1 MGVNKEVDRRV
12 TTEAKDDECEIKIKI
27 VTQDGRVPTEEH
39 TVTSD
44 QHRINE
50 PLLYLFDGS
59 KLARQQY
66 LQIGL
71 PLYKAALKNDWR
83 AAKAMIQKQSQL
95 LRTAITWAEE
105 TVLHIATGAKHVQFV
120 KELINLMDEI
130 DVALQD
136 SKGNTAFCHAALNGS
151 IEIATI
157 MMEKNKCLPLIRG
170 GQGMT
175 PLYMATLFGQS
186 EMSWFLYPLT
196 KSILEKGERI
206 GIFFNCINFD
216 LYDLALKM
224 FEDDRALAMA
234 CDMHNNTALHIL
246 ARKPYAFCH
255 HKTST
260 LRTSY
265 TFSKC
270 NQALQLVKHIWKEIL
285 VCLPNVEVHNLIS
298 TPTRLLF
305 EAAELG
311 NYQFLV
317 ELLGLY
323 PDLVWEVDEKNRTIF
338 HIAVLNRHENIFSLI
353 HEIGSAK
360 DIIITFEDD
369 ENNNMLHHAA
379 ILPPSHK
386 LNIELGGTLHLEQE
400 LSLFKEVQR
409 SMLPSFAHMKNS
421 NGLTPEDVFIKMHYP
436 FLESAKRRIKRT
448 TKLCLMISILVFI
461 GIMIT
466 TSLSFY
472 NDIKKPKK
480 KFLEEIALFFS
491 CISTLAFSHI
501 LTSNNLRIER
511 LTSLQYKLKIGL
523 GMLFISMSMMLL
535 AFI

>member
-1 MGVNKEVDRRV
+1 
-12 TTEAKDDECEIKIKI
+12 
-27 VTQDGRVPTEEH
+27 
-39 TVTSD
+39 
-44 QHRINE
+44 
-50 PLLYLFDGS
+50 
-59 KLARQQY
+59 
-66 LQIGL
+66 
-71 PLYKAALKNDWR
+71 
-83 AAKAMIQKQSQL
+83 MIQKHSQL

-234 CDMHNNTALHIL
+234 CDMHNNTPLHIL

-265 TFSKC
+265 TFS
-270 NQALQLVKHIWKEIL
+270 
-285 VCLPNVEVHNLIS
+285 
-298 TPTRLLF
+298 T
-305 EAAELG
+305 ELG

-400 LSLFKEVQR
+400 LSLF
-409 SMLPSFAHMKNS
+409 
-421 NGLTPEDVFIKMHYP
+421 
-436 FLESAKRRIKRT
+436 
-448 TKLCLMISILVFI
+448 
-461 GIMIT
+461 
-466 TSLSFY
+466 
-472 NDIKKPKK
+472 
-480 KFLEEIALFFS
+480 
-491 CISTLAFSHI
+491 
-501 LTSNNLRIER
+501 
-511 LTSLQYKLKIGL
+511 
-523 GMLFISMSMMLL
+523 
-535 AFI
+535 